1 MLPNLPPIEVIA
13 HRGAS
18 AHAPENTLSSFA
30 LALRL
35 GADCLELDVRATSDG
50 VPVVVHDPT
59 LYRTAGLPHVIA
71 ETTAAELAALP
82 DECRP
87 PTLSEVLDAFGPRT
101 GYLVEVK
108 VISVEAEAAMLE
120 AFARRG
126 LHSRVTVQSFD
137 HLLLRRLRRRDD
149 ALALAALFR
158 PGADVAGALGLVAPF
173 VDGVGPCADGLDED
187 LVEDAHRR
195 GLFVRTW
202 TVNETDAMEALV
214 AAGVDGIITDRPER
228 ARAVVGA
235 AARALAATGRPAG
248 ALPQARMAATSPA

>member
-1 MLPNLPPIEVIA
+1 MLPTLPPIEVIA

-35 GADCLELDVRATSDG
+35 GADCIELDVRATADG

-59 LYRTAGLPHVIA
+59 LHRTAGLPHVIA

-82 DECRP
+82 AELRP
-87 PTLSEVLDAFGPRT
+87 PTLCEVLDAFGPRT

-108 VISVEAEAAMLE
+108 WIPVEAEGAVLE
-120 AFARRG
+120 AFARRR
-126 LHSRVTVQSFD
+126 LRSRVTVQSFD

-149 ALALAALFR
+149 ELALAALFR

-173 VDGVGPCADGLDED
+173 VDGIGPCADGLDPE
-187 LVEDAHRR
+187 LVCDAHRR
-195 GLFVRTW
+195 GLSVRTW
-202 TVNETDAMEALV
+202 TVNEIEAMEALV
-214 AAGVDGIITDRPER
+214 AAGVDGLITDRPER
-228 ARAVVGA
+228 ARAVVRA
-235 AARALAATGRPAG
+235 AVAATGRPTRE
-248 ALPQARMAATSPA
+248 LPQARMAATSPA